1 MPGQRSVVDVS
12 IPHEVDGWSCLLS
25 EGNHCSAGRG
35 REARPG
41 IELPL
46 RAGRGGEEE
55 RSGEGPQIRCGAV
68 QEASK
73 DTVFLRSR
81 SGTWKRARMQG
92 ASGGG
97 RQDWHG
103 PQQPGIAGTGGPSS
117 QSTSAFRRRPPGK
130 RQAVKPS
137 SKPSS
142 RRPPPTTEY
151 VSIAPG
157 LQVNNA
163 QATWC
168 GRGAGEIPLRR
179 ARRRTSAPPTTDH
192 WPPGQP
198 WRRWVGEWV
207 SGQRGW

>member
-1 MPGQRSVVDVS
+1 MRPGPTPLTGCARPALCRRCVDSPRSRGEVV
-12 IPHEVDGWSCLLS
+12 LLL
-25 EGNHCSAGRG
+25 ENNHCSAGRV

-41 IELPL
+41 SELPL

-55 RSGEGPQIRCGAV
+55 RSGEGPRIRCGAV

-73 DTVFLRSR
+73 DADSCAPAG
-81 SGTWKRARMQG
+81 GTWKRGRMQG

-137 SKPSS
+137 G
-142 RRPPPTTEY
+142 RRPPLTTRVL
-151 VSIAPG
+151 VSIAPD
-157 LQVNNA
+157 LQVIYA

-168 GRGAGEIPLRR
+168 GRRAGRGSLAVAECEAIRPAHHPPL
-179 ARRRTSAPPTTDH
+179 TTTM
-192 WPPGQP
+192 
-198 WRRWVGEWV
+198 
-207 SGQRGW
+207 